1 MRSFRFPAIGQFW
14 STFFLGVGLAFALA
28 LSSGVRA
35 STLHDVIPVQ
45 ATVITRCVVEIS
57 TINLGAYIPP
67 VHSTTESSGQ
77 FRFSCTRGGVIS
89 VSLSADGSPTPCT
102 GAEELLAVSDPH
114 GQMMHYVLFQD
125 AAHQSVWG
133 CASDHVVSFTT
144 TTSAMQLPY
153 YGQIPAGQDLQPG
166 TFTGLTVLT
175 LSF

>member
-1 MRSFRFPAIGQFW
+1 MRSFRIPGMGQSW
-14 STFFLGVGLAFALA
+14 PSLLLGASLGITLA
-28 LSSGVRA
+28 LPARA
-35 STLHDVIPVQ
+35 STLHDAIPVE

-57 TINLGAYIPP
+57 TINLGTYVPP
-67 VHSTTESSGQ
+67 VHSATESSGQ

-102 GAEELLAVSDPH
+102 DAQEAFAVQDPR

-133 CASDHVVSFTT
+133 CAGDHVVSFTT